1 MQKRLREKPASTMLA
16 VMSLAVSDISQAGF
30 NSDAGGYGFSPM
42 EFTEPHDGIRSTN
55 LTLDEIDQRTDAE
68 DR

>member
-1 MQKRLREKPASTMLA
+1 MLA

-30 NSDAGGYGFSPM
+30 DSDAGGYGFSPM
-42 EFTEPHDGIRSTN
+42 EFTEAHDGIRSTN

>member
-1 MQKRLREKPASTMLA
+1 
-16 VMSLAVSDISQAGF
+16 VDDISHAGF
-30 NSDAGGYGFSPM
+30 DSDAGGCGFSPM
-42 EFTEPHDGIRSTN
+42 EFTEAHDGIRSTN